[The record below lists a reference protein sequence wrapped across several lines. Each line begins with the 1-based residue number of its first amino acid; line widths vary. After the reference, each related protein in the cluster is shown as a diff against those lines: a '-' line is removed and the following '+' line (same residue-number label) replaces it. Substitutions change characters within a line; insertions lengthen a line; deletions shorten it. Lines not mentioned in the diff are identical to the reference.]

1 MRHAAAAVAAA
12 LAIALA
18 ASAGCGGVSAA
29 DLFLLTRTGPTPG
42 QRLVLLVNEEG
53 GVTCNGGPVH
63 KLDDAQIVKA
73 RGIQE
78 DLRTPAGEHLHLPAQ
93 RGSVFSYSLRD
104 ENGTVSFA
112 DNSAGQPHVFR
123 DLALFVLQTAQQ
135 VCHLPQ

>member
-1 MRHAAAAVAAA
+1 MAAA

-18 ASAGCGGVSAA
+18 AAALSGCGGVSAA

-78 DLRTPAGEHLHLPAQ
+78 DLRTPAGENLRLPA
-93 RGSVFSYSLRD
+93 RPGSVFSYSLRD
-104 ENGTVSFA
+104 ENGTVGFA
-112 DNSAGQPHVFR
+112 DNSAGQPRVFH
-123 DLALFVLQTAQQ
+123 DLALFVEQTAQQ